1 MKRVTSLRSAVR
13 VASHAA
19 FGLYILCAEN
29 VKRVFYNRV
38 KN

>member
-1 MKRVTSLRSAVR
+1 MKKVTSLRSAVSLT
-13 VASHAA
+13 SHAV
-19 FGLYILCAEN
+19 FGFYILCAEN